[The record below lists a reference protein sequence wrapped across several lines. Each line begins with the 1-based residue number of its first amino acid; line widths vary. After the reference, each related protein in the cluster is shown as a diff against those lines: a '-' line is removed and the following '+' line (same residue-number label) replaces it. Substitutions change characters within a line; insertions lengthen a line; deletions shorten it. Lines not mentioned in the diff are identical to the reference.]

1 MVNAN
6 KEQYD
11 RHLNVYK
18 DNLAISN
25 NKYNLVDFR
34 NARGGAWGGARGG
47 ARGGAASPEYACLYF
62 LFHMW
67 HQSWMWIKTV
77 KVDIFHWKYKVSL
90 L

>member
-11 RHLNVYK
+11 RHLNLYK

-34 NARGGAWGGARGG
+34 NTRGG
-47 ARGGAASPEYACLYF
+47 ARGGAASPEYVCIYF
-62 LFHMW
+62 LFHM
-67 HQSWMWIKTV
+67 
-77 KVDIFHWKYKVSL
+77 
-90 L
+90 